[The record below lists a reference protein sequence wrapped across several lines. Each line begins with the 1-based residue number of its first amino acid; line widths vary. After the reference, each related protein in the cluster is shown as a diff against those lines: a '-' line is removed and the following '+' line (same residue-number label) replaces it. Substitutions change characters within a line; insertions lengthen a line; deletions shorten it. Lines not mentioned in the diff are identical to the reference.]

1 MSISILTVGVF
12 HIYFRLYEH
21 EVPLE
26 TLCMMVMIV
35 KRGSEVDEEQTKR
48 AEGDKGEGAAGIPGL
63 MVLTTGFT
71 LTQPQKEIM
80 QSAIPMQTLELKQVI
95 YPDTKTFG
103 EVVVSPKI
111 NFVPLAVLFRLS
123 RKRAEE
129 DKSAN
134 FTHWK

>member
-1 MSISILTVGVF
+1 
-12 HIYFRLYEH
+12 
-21 EVPLE
+21 
-26 TLCMMVMIV
+26 
-35 KRGSEVDEEQTKR
+35 
-48 AEGDKGEGAAGIPGL
+48 
-63 MVLTTGFT
+63 
-71 LTQPQKEIM
+71 M

-103 EVVVSPKI
+103 EVVVSPEI

-134 FTHWK
+134 FTHWNGQRRAKNISEERDISGEGGKNFSSRTGRKNMKEGRLEIRRRLGQAEVEEGISGVLESWLASAGGERQ

>member
-1 MSISILTVGVF
+1 MYGGNDC
-12 HIYFRLYEH
+12 E
-21 EVPLE
+21 E
-26 TLCMMVMIV
+26 
-35 KRGSEVDEEQTKR
+35 RGSEVDEEQTKR

-71 LTQPQKEIM
+71 LAQPQQEIM

-95 YPDTKTFG
+95 FPHTKTFG
-103 EVVVSPKI
+103 EVVVSPEI
-111 NFVPLAVLFRLS
+111 NFVPLAVLFRLTRGQSTIS

-134 FTHWK
+134 FTHWKK